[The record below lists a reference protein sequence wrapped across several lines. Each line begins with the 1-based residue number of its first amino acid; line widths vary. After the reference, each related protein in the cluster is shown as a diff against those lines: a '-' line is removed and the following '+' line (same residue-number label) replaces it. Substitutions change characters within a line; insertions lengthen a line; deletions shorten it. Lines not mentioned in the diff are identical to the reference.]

1 MTPDGPSG
9 PVLAAEGVG
18 KVYPGGLP
26 VTALVDADLAV
37 DAGQMVA
44 LQGPSGSGKSTLL
57 GLLGLLD
64 VPTSGTVR
72 LKEKD
77 TSQLG
82 ERARSRLRAS
92 AFGFVFQQFNLIP
105 HLNAV
110 ENVATALLY
119 RSLSANT
126 RRQRAVEVLDQVG
139 LGHRFTHR
147 PGELSGGEQQRVA
160 LARAVVA
167 RPDVVLADEP
177 TGNLDS
183 DSANG
188 VLQLLRAFVADGVA
202 VVVATHDPEV
212 ASRADRRY
220 RMRDGRLS
228 LET

>member
-1 MTPDGPSG
+1 
-9 PVLAAEGVG
+9 
-18 KVYPGGLP
+18 LP

>member
-1 MTPDGPSG
+1 
-9 PVLAAEGVG
+9 
-18 KVYPGGLP
+18 

-44 LQGPSGSGKSTLL
+44 LQGPSGSGKSTIL

-72 LKEKD
+72 IKEKD
-77 TSQLG
+77 ASQLG
-82 ERARSRLRAS
+82 DRARSRLRAS
-92 AFGFVFQQFNLIP
+92 VFGFVFQQFNLIP

-119 RSLSANT
+119 RRLSANT
-126 RRQRAVEVLDQVG
+126 RRQRAAEVLDQVG

-188 VLQLLRAFVADGVA
+188 LLRLLSAFVADGVA